1 MENEINNNWEEIKSQ
16 EILSEQNSS
25 KASVEVEE
33 FSKISKNESLATRED
48 VVNKTILRW
57 LKRFYLRKLYEL
69 GQNINRRNFKKSPTR
84 EIIDTLRSTC
94 LSLFGSN
101 SIDENLVHFL
111 LIILRLKP
119 NKKIAFDKQIE
130 EKGYKVASWMYKY
143 SNVKFSELFTIK
155 ELKFLFDFM
164 TDNFYD
170 EVLEIEKTIKANQD
184 KYEETIKAYKARFTK
199 MVRLG

>member
-1 MENEINNNWEEIKSQ
+1 
-16 EILSEQNSS
+16 
-25 KASVEVEE
+25 
-33 FSKISKNESLATRED
+33 
-48 VVNKTILRW
+48 
-57 LKRFYLRKLYEL
+57 
-69 GQNINRRNFKKSPTR
+69 
-84 EIIDTLRSTC
+84 
-94 LSLFGSN
+94 
-101 SIDENLVHFL
+101 
-111 LIILRLKP
+111 
-119 NKKIAFDKQIE
+119 
-130 EKGYKVASWMYKY
+130 MYKY